1 MNVTVT
7 NLNTFD
13 DLVPYNVRHFL
24 WTCCIKTPFTLGWE
38 DTDEPEKYD
47 LNAHTTL
54 QISGLEYA
62 GILPYFEKCINETE
76 WFTNNKLSKIV
87 LNLVRS
93 NDVHYHHIHHDQQVC
108 LYYINLDWRDGWH
121 GETLFYDKCDYDKIV
136 FTSIYKPGRI
146 ILFDGSIPHAIR
158 PQSIK
163 APKFR
168 FTLSLF
174 YE

>member
-1 MNVTVT
+1 MDLNIFDNV
-7 NLNTFD
+7 
-13 DLVPYNVRHFL
+13 VPYDVRQL
-24 WTCCIKTPFTLGWE
+24 IYSLTIKSEFKLGWQ
-38 DTDEPEKYD
+38 DTSEPEKYD
-47 LNAHTTL
+47 LNFHKELA
-54 QISGLEYA
+54 IGDLEST
-62 GILPYFEKCINETE
+62 GVLPYFQKCIEETE
-76 WFTNNKLSKIV
+76 WFTHKKLSKIV